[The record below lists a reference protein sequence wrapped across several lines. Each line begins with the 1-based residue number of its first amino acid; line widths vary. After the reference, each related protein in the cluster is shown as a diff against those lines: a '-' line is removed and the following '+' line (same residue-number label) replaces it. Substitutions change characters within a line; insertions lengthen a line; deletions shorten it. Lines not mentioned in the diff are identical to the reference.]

1 MGFEHDK
8 FADLNLRTTTG
19 LGPGYQIFETERT
32 RLSVEGG
39 ASYIWENFD
48 SSTNNDY
55 VAARWALNFK
65 HQLFKSWKLQAFH
78 NHHLR
83 WSVEDTGDYVFNS
96 EIGLR
101 IPIIDRMQATVQFTL
116 DRNNSPASDAKKRLW
131 HADYRGLY
139 MVRDWH
145 KHDRTAN
152 GLVAYT
158 TPLFPRP

>member
-19 LGPGYQIFETERT
+19 LGPGYQILETERT

-83 WSVEDTGDYVFNS
+83 WSVEDTDDYVFNS

-101 IPIIDRMQATVQFTL
+101 IPIIDRMQTTVQFNL
-116 DRNNSPASDAKKRLW
+116 DRNNSPAPDAKKN
-131 HADYRGLY
+131 DYDTLITG
-139 MVRDWH
+139 
-145 KHDRTAN
+145 
-152 GLVAYT
+152 GYT
-158 TPLFPRP
+158 W